1 MDYLSSPLSKTSEQ
15 SKLKMQNNRIS
26 LNKNNF
32 TINTKFI
39 PNNENIYKNYTMN
52 YNYINKNY
60 QSEFN
65 SLNDNYNNLSS
76 QRNFVEYN
84 DDDELYLLSNN
95 RNISLEEK
103 KMSSRINNNY
113 PNSRFDILNENK
125 NRKVSNSIK
134 ELFTMPKPHI
144 QKKGSINSN
153 TFSMCRTS
161 FNQKYAKQKNNNH
174 VNMKRIFNTLTERNF
189 SVKKFLN
196 ENNDIKSEIDDYLI
210 EGYKLKLQDDKF
222 YYDKYNELEKEFK
235 ILKISIMEYQKQ
247 NKELINE
254 INYLK
259 NKNEDMQ
266 IKNNDI
272 NSIEL
277 ITKENNKLLNE
288 NKIYKK
294 QIEEY
299 IKKIKEL
306 IIIIQ
311 NKDKYIKMLKNKLFE
326 NKENINKNKE
336 HTNDKNM
343 QKGKAINK
351 SVDKLIIENEENKK
365 KINQIFEKIK
375 DLGNFERE
383 YKQFFNKN
391 IKDKKELKSK
401 ENGSPNISF
410 IKANHKKNY
419 KIQKNEILFI
429 NNIDDFNNKSENNL
443 KKEKYIENKI
453 EIQKVENIK
462 LNENSLHQDTNND
475 KLKNNF
481 IKKIKY
487 KSIEEKKDNQNG
499 KSNNKEREDIKS
511 NSTKNRTNR
520 FSEIKVEQVISE
532 ENFKEEETPRN
543 KCSSLKESFEQKS
556 KKIKEEEKEKE
567 RKRNLTYRDNKKK
580 KIKILD
586 GIDISEIYTTKPV
599 RVQETF
605 SFLSNNNFNN
615 KYLFLFGVDKKDNF
629 FQFDL
634 INKKWLKKKNI
645 LEVEDLSDSFKN
657 NYIYETSIFYNTLNG
672 FFILTGKNSNILYYY
687 NSINE
692 TLIKI
697 CQFNNSHYK
706 GSLLFD
712 SDHNRI
718 FVFSGN
724 DNKECEY
731 FSLNEKKVY
740 NIPKLNNDRTDASFI
755 IHKNKIYCFFGYSNL
770 TNKYNN
776 SIEYIDIQKL
786 DEWKLITKNISD
798 FENLFIEKVAIMT
811 FKEKNPS
818 CIYLYGGIKKNEKNE
833 IIEEKLIKFD
843 TSTNKI
849 YKINDINFIFYK
861 FLGTKWRKTDFSEKN
876 GTIFE
881 FEKNNNFIELPNI
894 ESNDNDNSN
903 KFVTK
908 FESKNT
914 KVLIDSNYN
923 IHYLFLDSKNIEV
936 FKCYYK

>member
-1 MDYLSSPLSKTSEQ
+1 MDYLSSHLSKTSEQ
-15 SKLKMQNNRIS
+15 NKLKLQNNRIS
-26 LNKNNF
+26 LSKNNY
-32 TINTKFI
+32 TINKKFI
-39 PNNENIYKNYTMN
+39 PNNENIYKNYTTK
-52 YNYINKNY
+52 YNYIHKNY
-60 QSEFN
+60 QNEFN
-65 SLNDNYNNLSS
+65 SLNDNFSNFNS
-76 QRNFVEYN
+76 QRNLVEYN
-84 DDDELYLLSNN
+84 DDDEINFLSNN

-103 KMSSRINNNY
+103 KMSSRINSNY
-113 PNSRFDILNENK
+113 TNSKLDIFNENK
-125 NRKVSNSIK
+125 NKKVSSSIK
-134 ELFTMPKPHI
+134 ELLTMPKSNF
-144 QKKGSINSN
+144 QKKESINSH

-161 FNQKYAKQKNNNH
+161 FNQKFAKQKHNNH
-174 VNMKRIFNTLTERNF
+174 NNMKRIFNTLTERKF
-189 SVKKFLN
+189 SVENFLK
-196 ENNDIKSEIDDYLI
+196 ENNDIKTEIDNYLI

-247 NKELINE
+247 NKELMNE

-259 NKNEDMQ
+259 SKNEDMQ
-266 IKNNDI
+266 IKNKDYKDEMYNI
-272 NSIEL
+272 NNIEL

-311 NKDKYIKMLKNKLFE
+311 NKDKYINLLKNKLFE

-336 HTNDKNM
+336 EIKDKNI
-343 QKGKAINK
+343 QKGKAINQ

-375 DLGNFERE
+375 DLGNFEKE
-383 YKQFFNKN
+383 YKQFLHKN
-391 IKDKKELKSK
+391 IKDQKELKPK
-401 ENGSPNISF
+401 ENGSPNISI

-429 NNIDDFNNKSENNL
+429 NNINDFNNKSENNL
-443 KKEKYIENKI
+443 KKEKCIENKI

-462 LNENSLHQDTNND
+462 LNEKSLSPEKNND

-481 IKKIKY
+481 IKKVKY
-487 KSIEEKKDNQNG
+487 KSIEEKKDNMNENN
-499 KSNNKEREDIKS
+499 KNKEREKIKT
-511 NSTKNRTNR
+511 NNTKIRTNR
-520 FSEIKVEQVISE
+520 FSAKEVKQAISE
-532 ENFKEEETPRN
+532 ENIKEETPRY
-543 KCSSLKESFEQKS
+543 KCSSLKESFEQKN
-556 KKIKEEEKEKE
+556 KQIKEDEKEKE
-567 RKRNLTYRDNKKK
+567 RKRNRTYRDSKKK

-586 GIDISEIYTTKPV
+586 GIDISEIYTSRPV

-605 SFLSNNNFNN
+605 SFLSNSNFNN

-645 LEVEDLSDSFKN
+645 LDIEDLSDSFKN
-657 NYIYETSIFYNTLNG
+657 NYIYENSIFYNTLNG

-692 TLIKI
+692 TLNKI
-697 CQFNNSHYK
+697 CQFINSHNK

-712 SDHNRI
+712 SEHNRI

-724 DNKECEY
+724 NNKECEY

-740 NIPKLNNDRTDASFI
+740 NIPKLNNDRADASFI
-755 IHKNKIYCFFGYSNL
+755 ILKNKIYCFFGYSKL

-776 SIEYIDIQKL
+776 SIEYIDI
-786 DEWKLITKNISD
+786 
-798 FENLFIEKVAIMT
+798 
-811 FKEKNPS
+811 
-818 CIYLYGGIKKNEKNE
+818 YGGIKKNEKNE

-843 TSTNKI
+843 TLTNKI

-861 FLGTKWRKTDFSEKN
+861 FLGTKWRKTDFSDKN
-876 GTIFE
+876 YSLFE
-881 FEKNNNFIELPNI
+881 FEKNSNFLELPNI
-894 ESNDNDNSN
+894 ESNDNNNSN
-903 KFVTK
+903 IFVTK
-908 FESKNT
+908 FRSKNT

-923 IHYLFLDSKNIEV
+923 IHFLFLDSKNIEI
-936 FKCYYK
+936 FKYQYIQ